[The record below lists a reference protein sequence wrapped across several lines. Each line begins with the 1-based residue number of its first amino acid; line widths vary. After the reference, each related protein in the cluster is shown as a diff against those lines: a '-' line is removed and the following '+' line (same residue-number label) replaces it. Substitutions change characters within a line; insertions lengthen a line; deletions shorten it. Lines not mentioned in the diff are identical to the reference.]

1 MQLDLI
7 VEQVMQGVEQERH
20 WVLTRKREEGEQ
32 DRHYSYELQVE
43 HGSLHAIQVDVL
55 ELA

>member
-1 MQLDLI
+1 MDLI
-7 VEQVMQGVEQERH
+7 VEQVIQGEEQERH